1 MRPYEFN
8 TNNLFPGK
16 EAAVRRQIGKR
27 IRKRYII
34 VYLYLL
40 LVLMT
45 LLTVASY
52 TWFSLSQTPRVSDLY
67 MFVNAEA
74 GLELSLTPDAE
85 EWELQ
90 LDFRDMVDVTPPL
103 RPVTWSD
110 REQRFYAANYGIDG
124 RLTGQWEPLND
135 DRHANKDNLDGYYIK
150 ATFYARSGQP
160 VTVSLTPAIEV
171 DDGIQGSGTYLIGYP
186 QWDSEEIVHNDA
198 GQGAQ
203 SAMRLGFRITPMDA
217 AGQPTGE
224 ESVFYIYEPNMDQH
238 TGDRSAADP
247 GAYGSEYLLEGVD
260 SVPGY
265 IPTPSIDGT
274 DSLVDESRLI
284 LQTSSSWTEAD
295 PVERS
300 VVIHE
305 LGQFVTDPYLFALEG
320 DDMVRIDLYV
330 WLEGQD
336 ADCTNVISQAQI
348 MASVQFRGDAGEHSG
363 MQPIQPEEPNP
374 NE

>member
-1 MRPYEFN
+1 MS
-8 TNNLFPGK
+8 
-16 EAAVRRQIGKR
+16 RQIGKR
-27 IRKRYII
+27 IRKRYIV
-34 VYLYLL
+34 VYLYLV
-40 LVLMT
+40 LVLMI

-67 MFVNAEA
+67 MFVNADA

-90 LDFRDMVDVTPPL
+90 LDFRDMVDVTTPL

-110 REQRFYAANYGIDG
+110 RDQRFYAANYGADG
-124 RLTGQWEPLND
+124 RMTGRWEPLND

-160 VTVSLTPAIEV
+160 VTVSLTPAVEV

-186 QWDSEEIVHNDA
+186 QWDSEAIVHNDG

-203 SAMRLGFRITPMDA
+203 SAMRLGFRITPVDT

-224 ESVFYIYEPNMDQH
+224 ESVFYIYEPNIDQH
-238 TGDRSAADP
+238 AADLT
-247 GAYGSEYLLEGVD
+247 GADLVYYENEYLLEGVQ
-260 SVPGY
+260 PPFGY
-265 IPTPSIDGT
+265 VPTPSIDGT
-274 DSLVDESRLI
+274 GALVDESRLI

-295 PVERS
+295 PVERG
-300 VVIHE
+300 VVIRE
-305 LGQFVTDPYLFALEG
+305 LGEFVTDPYLFTLEG

-348 MASVQFRGDAGEHSG
+348 MASVQFSGDAGEHSG
-363 MQPIQPEEPNP
+363 MQPILPEEEPDP

>member
-1 MRPYEFN
+1 M
-8 TNNLFPGK
+8 
-16 EAAVRRQIGKR
+16 RRQIGKR
-27 IRKRYII
+27 IRKRYIV
-34 VYLYLL
+34 VYLYLV

-67 MFVNAEA
+67 MFVNADA

-90 LDFRDMVDVTPPL
+90 LDFRDMVDVTTPL

-110 REQRFYAANYGIDG
+110 LNQRFYAANYGIDG

-171 DDGIQGSGTYLIGYP
+171 NDGIQGAGTYLIGYP

-203 SAMRLGFRITPMDA
+203 SAMRLGFRITPVDA

-224 ESVFYIYEPNMDQH
+224 ESVFYIYEPNIDQH
-238 TGDRSAADP
+238 TGDWTAADP
-247 GAYGSEYLLEGVD
+247 GVYDREYLPEGSD
-260 SVPGY
+260 SLTGY

-284 LQTSSSWTEAD
+284 LQTSSTWTEAD

-305 LGQFVTDPYLFALEG
+305 LGQFVTDPYLFTLEG

-336 ADCTNVISQAQI
+336 ADCTNVISRAQI

-363 MQPIQPEEPNP
+363 MQPILPEEEPNP